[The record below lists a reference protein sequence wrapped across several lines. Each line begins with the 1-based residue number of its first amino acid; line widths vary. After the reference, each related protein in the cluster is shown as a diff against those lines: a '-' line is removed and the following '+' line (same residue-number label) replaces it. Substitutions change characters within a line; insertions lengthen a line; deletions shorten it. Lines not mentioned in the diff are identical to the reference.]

1 MILENDRVVEQ
12 NCHKAKSL
20 ETRSA
25 DKIIA
30 WAEFPR
36 PFGPKP
42 PSNPTGTRAAIFPA
56 LRAFPAGD
64 VLATGHILF
73 SRISYLSLLAGSPS
87 FS

>member
-1 MILENDRVVEQ
+1 MVLFMDWSFASGSSRPRLSTTQLPSATDRPVLLSDGDF
-12 NCHKAKSL
+12 H
-20 ETRSA
+20 
-25 DKIIA
+25 
-30 WAEFPR
+30 
-36 PFGPKP
+36 
-42 PSNPTGTRAAIFPA
+42 PTVGAYSQAHIFPA